1 MEMETESASGDDN
14 VELSHL
20 IRDLEIES
28 FSSSRIYDVSL
39 SSQIAELFK
48 RIIFELK
55 TEEQEVNENE
65 QCLKDKNL
73 DHDISL
79 EKACLKEKESI
90 RAKDKLD
97 RGKDGI
103 EKRKDKGR
111 KSEAILNYE
120 QGRIKTV
127 NDDLKKQST
136 EIESLNLEIVGP
148 ELDKKKLDV
157 KVTKEESE
165 ASQKEIEKAATLSE
179 ELMMQ
184 LKEAESGHARLE
196 ELLGEREND
205 ERQISN
211 EPSKLREEL
220 HGVQKSIL
228 DLKVEYQSLQENVSD
243 YRTKILEQNSI
254 RRDCI
259 TLRSD
264 LEDKIQTCNRISTE
278 EEQQYASISK
288 DITMA
293 QTKQHSHATTRLQL
307 EIRLKESK
315 ESLRHQSNVTMLQK
329 KQYDR
334 IERVYVKKK
343 YTLKKTIDLLAQ
355 MTLNLEESE
364 RHVRHQ
370 VKENEIQLKAI
381 EDMKDEMNL
390 KLTRWLEQENIEQ
403 TMKDELKSIAGNV
416 EEKENETQKW
426 RVEGGK
432 LLKLLSIT
440 KIQRDTQ
447 IRKIRDVRTNAKE
460 TVEATKLK
468 KLLVLDLAKVLLET
482 NRRIEEFSALY
493 EILKNERDE
502 ITSSTSEFS
511 SQLLELHQKVKMQQ
525 TELQTLSN
533 TKELKK
539 TVLIKEKDAYESSRA
554 QRATLRVEKTD
565 VREIFRQKREEV
577 DRQLVKVNRARA
589 ALSALKR
596 EQESLKN
603 RNTRLRR
610 SKKIMSKQLED
621 RKKDIHKLLQRANI
635 YEEILKQGEVKIQEK
650 KEDMRALVLQVR
662 LVLFILPTS

>member
-364 RHVRHQ
+364 RHVRHE